1 MLVLV
6 TAASRHGSTLEIAAT
21 IGAVLAA
28 AGHDARVTATAEVE
42 DVTGF
47 EAAVIGS
54 CVYLGRWLEPA
65 REVVERNR
73 VALGRIPVWLFS
85 SGPVGDPPRPAEE
98 PEDAVRLAAL
108 VGAREHRVFEG
119 HMDRGRLGFA
129 ERAAVAALRASEGDF
144 RRWDE
149 IEAWAREIAAALEA
163 VAEEAPTGVAR

>member
-6 TAASRHGSTLEIAAT
+6 TAASRHGSTTEVAAT
-21 IGAVLAA
+21 IGSVLTTAGHDVRVLAA
-28 AGHDARVTATAEVE
+28 AEVD

-65 REVVERNR
+65 RELVERNR
-73 VALGRIPVWLFS
+73 VALGRIPLWLFS

-108 VGAREHRVFEG
+108 VGARGHRVFGG
-119 HMDRGRLGFA
+119 HVDRSRLGFA
-129 ERAAVAALRASEGDF
+129 ERAAVAAIRAPEGDF

-149 IEAWAREIAAALEA
+149 IEAWARDIADALAVAAAGA
-163 VAEEAPTGVAR
+163 RTGIAT